1 MNICLF
7 CASRTDV
14 DDHYHKAAEEFGAT
28 IAQRGDVLYYGG
40 GGIGLMGTAARAVHK
55 HAGRVVG
62 VIPAKLRKREVAY
75 EDADELIVTVGM
87 SDRKEILIRES
98 DAFVILAGGF
108 GTLDELLDVIT
119 TKQLGYHS
127 KPIVIFNAAGF
138 FDRQLQMFDHL
149 VSERF
154 ASSSQLKLYDVCET
168 VPAIFACLDAYKVGT
183 FGNPQP

>member
-7 CASRTDV
+7 CASRTSV
-14 DDHYHKAAEEFGAT
+14 DDLYHDAAEEFGAT
-28 IAQRGDVLYYGG
+28 VARRGDVLYYGG
-40 GGIGLMGTAARAVHK
+40 GGIGLMGTAARAVHRHK
-55 HAGRVVG
+55 GRVVG

-75 EDADELIVTVGM
+75 EDADELIVTAGM
-87 SDRKEILIRES
+87 SDRKEILIKES

-127 KPIVIFNAAGF
+127 KPIVILNTAGF
-138 FDRQLQMFDHL
+138 FSRQLLMFDHI

-154 ASSSQLKLYDVCET
+154 ANATQLNLYGVCST
-168 VPAIFACLDAYKVGT
+168 VTEIFSYLDAQSGT
-183 FGNPQP
+183 TPHQ